1 MLGIS
6 LTGVWFRCNGF
17 NPHFAHKSL
26 DSFTINFIPL
36 TSQKIPHL
44 PGAIKRMF
52 SLKFP
57 FRKGTIILRYQ
68 VVGVFTDVALL
79 TTFLLFGVDQVL
91 FAALDLVLCTL

>member
-1 MLGIS
+1 M
-6 LTGVWFRCNGF
+6 
-17 NPHFAHKSL
+17 AK
-26 DSFTINFIPL
+26 
-36 TSQKIPHL
+36 
-44 PGAIKRMF
+44 
-52 SLKFP
+52 LKFP